1 MFIKPMIPIESMTS
15 QISPVN
21 KIENQPT
28 NSFTD
33 VLKDAMNNV
42 TKLQESAEAATEQ
55 LALGQVD
62 DIHSIMIQTERAA
75 LALEL
80 TVQVTSKAVSAY
92 NEIMRMQM

>member
-1 MFIKPMIPIESMTS
+1 MFIKPIIPIESMSS
-15 QISPVN
+15 QFNQVN
-21 KIENQPT
+21 PIENQPN

-33 VLKDAMNNV
+33 ILKEAMNNV
-42 TKLQESAEAATEQ
+42 AQLQESAEAATQQ

-62 DIHSIMIQTERAA
+62 DIHSVMIQTERAA

-80 TVQVTSKAVSAY
+80 TVQVTGKAVNAY

>member
-1 MFIKPMIPIESMTS
+1 MFIKPMIPIESMTN

>member
-1 MFIKPMIPIESMTS
+1 MFIKPITPIESMSS
-15 QISPVN
+15 QFNQVN
-21 KIENQPT
+21 TIENQPN

-33 VLKDAMNNV
+33 ILKDAMNNV
-42 TKLQESAEAATEQ
+42 AELQESAEAATQQ

-62 DIHSIMIQTERAA
+62 DIHSVMIQTERAA

-80 TVQVTSKAVSAY
+80 TVQVTGKAVNAY